1 MNRSKIILADDH
13 TLVAE
18 MLAQFLGDKYELV
31 AIVEDGRKLVDL
43 VERHRPA
50 LVIADISMPQLS
62 GLDAMRR
69 LRADG
74 IDTPFIFLTMHAD
87 AHLAGEAM
95 RAGASGFLLKTSAGE
110 ELTTAIAEV
119 LRGRVYLTPLLAKE
133 VLAAMASRSG
143 TLPAE
148 RLTLRQREV
157 LGLVARGL
165 SMKEIAA
172 ALHLSPRTVETHKY
186 DMMHALGVGSTAELV
201 EFALQNGFVGA
212 GGGAPVS

>member
-1 MNRSKIILADDH
+1 MNRTKIILADDH

-18 MLAQFLGDKYELV
+18 MLAQFLGDGYDLM
-31 AIVEDGRKLVDL
+31 AIAQDGRKLVEL
-43 VERHRPA
+43 VKRHRPA
-50 LVIADISMPQLS
+50 LVVADVSMPELS

-87 AHLAGEAM
+87 AHLAGEAI

-110 ELTTAIAEV
+110 ELMTAIAEV

-133 VLAAMASRSG
+133 VLAIMASRGEKS
-143 TLPAE
+143 PAE

-157 LGLVARGL
+157 LGLVAKGQ
-165 SMKEIAA
+165 SMKQIAA
-172 ALHLSPRTVETHKY
+172 ALNLSPRTVETHKY
-186 DMMHALGVGSTAELV
+186 EMMHTLGVQSTAELI

-212 GGGAPVS
+212 SGTPVS

>member
-1 MNRSKIILADDH
+1 MNRTKIILADDH

-18 MLAQFLGDKYELV
+18 MLAQFLGDAYDLM
-31 AIVEDGRKLVDL
+31 AIAQDGRKLVEL
-43 VERHRPA
+43 VKRHRPA
-50 LVIADISMPQLS
+50 LVVADVSMPELS

-110 ELTTAIAEV
+110 ELTTAISEV
-119 LRGRVYLTPLLAKE
+119 LRGRVYLTPLLAKD
-133 VLAAMASRSG
+133 VLAAMASGSG
-143 TLPAE
+143 NSPAE

-157 LGLVARGL
+157 LGLVAKGQ
-165 SMKEIAA
+165 SMKQIAA
-172 ALHLSPRTVETHKY
+172 TLNLSPRTVETHKY
-186 DMMHALGVGSTAELV
+186 EMMHVLGFESTAELIA
-201 EFALQNGFVGA
+201 FALQNGFVGA
-212 GGGAPVS
+212 SGTPVS

>member
-1 MNRSKIILADDH
+1 MNRTKIILADDH

-18 MLAQFLGDKYELV
+18 MLAQFLGDAYDLL
-31 AIVEDGRKLVDL
+31 AIAQDGRKLVEL
-43 VERHRPA
+43 VKRHRPA
-50 LVIADISMPQLS
+50 LVVADVSMPELS

-110 ELTTAIAEV
+110 ELTAAIAEV
-119 LRGRVYLTPLLAKE
+119 LRGRVYLTPMLAKD
-133 VLAAMASRSG
+133 VLAAMASGSG
-143 TLPAE
+143 NSPAE

-157 LGLVARGL
+157 LGLVTKGQ
-165 SMKEIAA
+165 SMKQIAA
-172 ALHLSPRTVETHKY
+172 TLNLSPRTVETHKY
-186 DMMHALGVGSTAELV
+186 EMMHALGVQSTAELIK
-201 EFALQNGFVGA
+201 FALQNGFVGA
-212 GGGAPVS
+212 SGTPVS

>member
-1 MNRSKIILADDH
+1 MNRTKIILADDH

-18 MLAQFLGDKYELV
+18 MLAQFLRETCELA
-31 AIVEDGRKLVDL
+31 AIVEDGHKLVEM
-43 VERHRPA
+43 VKRCRPA
-50 LVIADISMPQLS
+50 LVIADIAMPQLS

-74 IDTPFIFLTMHAD
+74 IDTPFIFLTMHVD
-87 AHLAGEAM
+87 AHLAAEAM

-110 ELTTAIAEV
+110 ELMTAIAEV
-119 LRGRVYLTPLLAKE
+119 LRGRVYLTPVLAKE

-143 TLPAE
+143 TLPAAE

-157 LGLVARGL
+157 LGLVAKGQ

-172 ALHLSPRTVETHKY
+172 TLNLSPRTVETHKY
-186 DMMHALGVGSTAELV
+186 EMMHALGVGSTAELI

-212 GGGAPVS
+212 IGAPLP